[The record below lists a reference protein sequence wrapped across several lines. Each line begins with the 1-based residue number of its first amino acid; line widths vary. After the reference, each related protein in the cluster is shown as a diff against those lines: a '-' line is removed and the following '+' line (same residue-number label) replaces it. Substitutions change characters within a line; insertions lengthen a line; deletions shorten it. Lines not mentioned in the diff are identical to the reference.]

1 MRTPGIKL
9 HKLTL
14 FGWAVGITAILLLL
28 SLPVLAGGITMILTD
43 RNFNTSF
50 FEVAGGGDPILFQ
63 HLFLRN
69 VLIIYFIIAIRPIIS
84 TVYLQTKQQGCIY
97 IKNYST
103 FSKSNFDFDQFYFK
117 YNEHLPKN
125 TLPSAKF
132 LTWFIGFTEGE
143 GSFIVNN
150 RGDLCFVITQ
160 SKIDIFILEHIKE
173 ILGFGKVIP
182 QSKTTSRYVT
192 QNKKEIELLIHLFNG
207 NLILP
212 RRKQK
217 FEEFVKGFNTWV
229 TKGRIRLNTIEIK
242 YTSIL
247 PSLDNSWLSGFTDG
261 EGCFTC
267 SINKDKG
274 FSFNFNISQKWEQ
287 NVKILE
293 HFCLL
298 FNGGKVSKHT
308 SSNAYEYRIT
318 GLVNCKNIFTYF
330 DNYNLITKKSVSY
343 LAWKEVHA
351 DLLNKDHL
359 DPIKRIEL
367 KEKASLINKFVR

>member
-1 MRTPGIKL
+1 M
-9 HKLTL
+9 
-14 FGWAVGITAILLLL
+14 V
-28 SLPVLAGGITMILTD
+28 LTD

-63 HLFLRN
+63 HLFLRDI
-69 VLIIYFIIAIRPIIS
+69 LINYYILAIIPIIKIAKKS
-84 TVYLQTKQQGCIY
+84 SFCFFFGEKNSEALKL
-97 IKNYST
+97 NYST
-103 FSKSNFDFDQFYFK
+103 SSTSNFCLESFYSK
-117 YNEHLPKN
+117 YNEHFPGN
-125 TLPSAKF
+125 TSPSKKF

-160 SKIDIFILEHIKE
+160 SNLDIYVLEYIKE

-192 QNKKEIELLIHLFNG
+192 QNKKEIELLVHLFNG

-212 RRKQK
+212 RRKEK

-229 TKGRIRLNTIEIK
+229 TKGRIQLNTVEIK
-242 YTSIL
+242 HTYIL
-247 PSLDNSWLSGFTDG
+247 PSLDNNWLSGFTDG

-293 HFCLL
+293 HLCSL
-298 FNGGKVSKHT
+298 FNAGKVSKH
-308 SSNAYEYRIT
+308 SSDNAYEYRIG
-318 GLVNCKNIFTYF
+318 GLENCRNVFTYF
-330 DNYNLITKKSVSY
+330 NNYNLITKKSAAYV
-343 LAWKEVHA
+343 AWKEVHG
-351 DLLNKDHL
+351 DLLNKNHL
-359 DPIKRIEL
+359 DPIKRVEL
-367 KEKASLINKFVR
+367 KEKAKLINKFN